1 MAENILIIKHGA
13 LGDVVL
19 ALGAMQEIRRRNPEA
34 RMTLM
39 TMGAFVSFVR
49 GSDVFDDFIVDN
61 RRAFVNLRATGGI
74 ISAILRG
81 QFSEIY
87 DLQHSQRTRSY
98 FRLLRLLSPAG
109 EWKWHDGLT
118 NLCHVVRKTCRCGWG
133 KDTIERGKV
142 PKILTD
148 LSEMRGEGKHFD
160 MLPSRY
166 VLLIPG
172 CSPKN
177 SYKRWPIKNFCEIVR
192 RLHERGIP
200 VVLLGTK
207 AEERE
212 ASAICRNF
220 PTVVNMVGLTSLED
234 VPQVARRALAVLG
247 NDTGPSHM
255 ASLAKAYTIAIYDH
269 RNACGALRGPNSV
282 NLISDA
288 GVELITPDQVWEHLE
303 KIFDNQKEIDAH

>member
-61 RRAFVNLRATGGI
+61 RRAFVNLRATGGV

-109 EWKWHDGLT
+109 EWKWHEIL
-118 NLCHVVRKTCRCGWG
+118 RK
-133 KDTIERGKV
+133 
-142 PKILTD
+142 
-148 LSEMRGEGKHFD
+148 KH
-160 MLPSRY
+160 S
-166 VLLIPG
+166 
-172 CSPKN
+172 S
-177 SYKRWPIKNFCEIVR
+177 
-192 RLHERGIP
+192 
-200 VVLLGTK
+200 
-207 AEERE
+207 
-212 ASAICRNF
+212 
-220 PTVVNMVGLTSLED
+220 
-234 VPQVARRALAVLG
+234 
-247 NDTGPSHM
+247 
-255 ASLAKAYTIAIYDH
+255 
-269 RNACGALRGPNSV
+269 GA
-282 NLISDA
+282 
-288 GVELITPDQVWEHLE
+288 
-303 KIFDNQKEIDAH
+303 